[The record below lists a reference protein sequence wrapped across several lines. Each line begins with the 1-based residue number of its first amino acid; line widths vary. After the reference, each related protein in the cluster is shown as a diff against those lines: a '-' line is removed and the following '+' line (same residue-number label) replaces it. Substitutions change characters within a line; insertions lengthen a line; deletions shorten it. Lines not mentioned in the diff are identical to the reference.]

1 LYLSWASKEMATEI
15 SIRSLQG
22 LPSIRAGDDLPE
34 LIFAAIRRSD
44 SRLDDGDIVV
54 IAQKIVSLAEGR
66 LVRLDDVRPSANAI
80 ELADEVEKD
89 PRMVELILA
98 ESTDVV
104 KTKPGVV
111 IVRHRLGIVGANA
124 GIDQSNVD
132 HSEGECA
139 LLLPEDPDQSAR
151 RLRESLMQQTGRN
164 LSVVISDSLN
174 RPWRLGSTG
183 IAIGSAGLSVLDD
196 RRGQSDMY
204 GRELKITLSNRAD
217 AIAAAAVLIMGETI
231 ERTPVAIVSGFPAED
246 SAQTA
251 RDGVRPAADDMF
263 L

>member
-1 LYLSWASKEMATEI
+1 VAAEI
-15 SIRSLQG
+15 SVRSLPG
-22 LPSIRAGDDLPE
+22 LPSIRVGDDLAE
-34 LIFAAIRRSD
+34 LISAAMRR
-44 SRLDDGDIVV
+44 LGAQLVEGDIVV
-54 IAQKIVSLAEGR
+54 VAQKIVSLAEGR
-66 LVRLDDVRPSANAI
+66 LVLLADVQPSAKAI
-80 ELADEVEKD
+80 ELADRVEKD
-89 PRMVELILA
+89 PRIVELILA

-104 KTKPGVV
+104 RIKPGV
-111 IVRHRLGIVGANA
+111 IITRHRLGIVGANA

-151 RLRESLMQQTGRN
+151 RLREVLMQQTGKT
-164 LSVVISDSLN
+164 LSVIISDSLN

-204 GRELKITLSNRAD
+204 GRELKVTLGNRAD
-217 AIAAAAVLIMGETI
+217 AIAAAAVLIMGETT
-231 ERTPVAIVSGFPAED
+231 ERTPVVIVSGFPAED

-251 RDGVRPAADDMF
+251 RDGVRPVADDMF

>member
-1 LYLSWASKEMATEI
+1 MATEI
-15 SIRSLQG
+15 SIRLLQG

-34 LIFAAIRRSD
+34 LIFAALRRSD
-44 SRLDDGDIVV
+44 ARLDDGDIVV

-66 LVRLDDVRPSANAI
+66 LVRLDDVHPSAKAI
-80 ELADEVEKD
+80 DLADEVEKD
-89 PRMVELILA
+89 PRIVELILA

-104 KTKPGVV
+104 RTKPGVI

-151 RLRESLMQQTGRN
+151 RLREILMRETGRT
-164 LSVVISDSLN
+164 LGVIISDSLN

-183 IAIGSAGLSVLDD
+183 VAIGSSGVSVLDD
-196 RRGQSDMY
+196 RRGQCDLY
-204 GRELKITLSNRAD
+204 GRELKVTLSNRAD
-217 AIAAAAVLIMGETI
+217 AIAAAAVLIMGEAS

-246 SAQTA
+246 SSQTA
-251 RDGVRPAADDMF
+251 RDSVRPISDDMF